1 MHGRPAIGA
10 ATASAL
16 LEGARLVVSK
26 AGEAIAAASREDA
39 VAADAAA
46 NLTMNASNEVTGTAM
61 NRQRNRAS
69 AFAAILISI
78 VLMGG
83 ARLGMAASREPR
95 GQAFTSTQAA
105 AQSFVQAMRAGDDD
119 ALVKILGP
127 EAKTLVSSGDPVAD
141 AAVKKKIVAAYDQM
155 HRFVTTSDGRVFL
168 YLGAENWPLPIP
180 LIHRKGKWYFDT
192 AFGKQEILARRI
204 GKNELDAIQVCE
216 AIVAAQQQYMSRVQT
231 GQDGAQYAQKILSD
245 DGRHD
250 GLFWKTAPGEP
261 ASPLGPLVASASA
274 QGYRRAGGGKP
285 TPYHGYIYE
294 ILKEQG
300 PHAPGGA
307 HSYLQD
313 GKMTRGFAVIAYPAV
328 YRSSGVM
335 TFIAGQD
342 GAVYQKD
349 LGPKTGTIAPSIKS
363 YDPDDTWERVPP
375 EDEQQ
380 TAPT

>member
-1 MHGRPAIGA
+1 
-10 ATASAL
+10 
-16 LEGARLVVSK
+16 
-26 AGEAIAAASREDA
+26 
-39 VAADAAA
+39 
-46 NLTMNASNEVTGTAM
+46 M
-61 NRQRNRAS
+61 NRQHNRAI
-69 AFAAILISI
+69 AFAAILISTLLI
-78 VLMGG
+78 GT
-83 ARLGMAASREPR
+83 ARLGMATSRQPQGE
-95 GQAFTSTQAA
+95 AFATKQAA
-105 AQSFVQAMRAGDDD
+105 SQTFIQAMRAGDDA
-119 ALVKILGP
+119 ALVKIFGP
-127 EAKTLVSSGDPVAD
+127 DAKSLVSSGDPVAD
-141 AAVKKKIVAAYDQM
+141 ASVKKRIVAAYDQM
-155 HRFVTTSDGRVFL
+155 HRFVTTADGRVFL

-180 LIHRKGKWYFDT
+180 LVQRQGKWYFDT

-204 GKNELDAIQVCE
+204 GRNELDAIQVCE
-216 AIVAAQQQYMSRVQT
+216 AIVDAEQQYVSKVQT
-231 GQDGAQYAQKILSD
+231 GEDGTQYAQKILSD
-245 DGRHD
+245 EGKHD

-313 GKMTRGFAVIAYPAV
+313 GKMTKGFALIAYPAI

-349 LGPKTGTIAPSIKS
+349 LGPKTARIAPSIKS

-375 EDEQQ
+375 QEEQE